1 MNSRIAE
8 PFQCTELPE
17 LIEDYLEHK
26 CARCCAFNRKGTLL
40 AAGCSDGAIVVWDFE
55 TRGVALTLEGH
66 QMGVVSLSWSRNGR
80 VLVSGG
86 ADQCLIQ
93 WDVASRREVARLSVE
108 NTITCVSMDPAGAAR
123 AVVSCTA
130 GPPLLADFA
139 TGAMTPL
146 PLLYFENQL
155 LKWRPE
161 DQAELQNCSG
171 IFDATGSLIYVAAPK
186 ACLVVVDAITLKP
199 VDLVKVGGTSRVLGL
214 SLCRKGR
221 FLVVNSNDK
230 TVRVFSARRRE
241 PGGEDDCLKVVR
253 NVAAS
258 QTTPAQGSLLG
269 KAGVLAL
276 EHEFQVAEQRS
287 QWKATGLS
295 NDSQHLAAAAL
306 SKSDHHIYIFDRE
319 SGRPERVLEG
329 PHEGV
334 ADLIW
339 HPVWP
344 LLLSVSAAN
353 GRIYIWS
360 KVYSENWHAFAP
372 DFRELTQNEEY
383 VERED
388 EFDLVPDEAK
398 APAAQEAPSGDE
410 ELDIL
415 GADERKALDSEEE
428 DALVFIPVT
437 AKDVIPEGGV
447 GGQPAG
453 AEVKAEA
460 VAAGDAAAGGEAAAG
475 AEAED
480 AQAAPAKRAKV
491 DES

>member
-344 LLLSVSAAN
+344 LLLTVVSAAN

-428 DALVFIPVT
+428 DALVFIPRAT
-437 AKDVIPEGGV
+437 LLR
-447 GGQPAG
+447 G
-453 AEVKAEA
+453 A
-460 VAAGDAAAGGEAAAG
+460 EAAAG